1 MYQQQGGRTWQRSEG
16 FCATSVWDPQGYTQA
31 IKVTEAQTLLFLSGQ
46 VAREADGS
54 VRHRGDFMGQAR
66 EAYRAVKALVEAGGG
81 TLDNVVRFTCI

>member
-1 MYQQQGGRTWQRSEG
+1 MQPVSGTRR
-16 FCATSVWDPQGYTQA
+16 ATRRR

-81 TLDNVVRFTCI
+81 TLDEMWCGSTCI